1 MTKDR
6 FDDDQLDAQATEYAR
21 GDYPAGTL
29 YFDGTPLDSFATP
42 LRSFVAGIGT
52 GLHAWAEGMARAAAV
67 ARFRAWTDGA
77 HDERPTRSELRGDGA
92 LVLDELD
99 RVAALAAKRG
109 AAVADADKDLADVRK
124 DLAAASREVD
134 ALRAQRD
141 DAVRERDQ
149 WVNEHA
155 TVVESFDQLAAKRD
169 ALAAQRDSASEA
181 LDEMTAQAR
190 AGDDAVRV
198 AAELRSANRRLMAQR
213 DRMAQLAR
221 RRRENLAAAS
231 CEVEALRAQ
240 FEDGIPT
247 AEDVA
252 AGLVHKLAADPDTID
267 ASAEVGCDRSIRV
280 TVTRVFSPEQ
290 FRRSEFARKTPRGS
304 GAT

>member
-6 FDDDQLDAQATEYAR
+6 FDDDQLDAQATEY
-21 GDYPAGTL
+21 GHSWAGSTL
-29 YFDGTPLDSFATP
+29 YFDGTPLD
-42 LRSFVAGIGT
+42 SFVAGIGT
-52 GLHAWAEGMARAAAV
+52 GLHAWAEGMARATAV
-67 ARFRAWTDGA
+67 ARFRAWVDGE

-99 RVAALAAKRG
+99 RVAALAAERG
-109 AAVADADKDLADVRK
+109 GAVASTEKDLADVRK

-155 TVVESFDQLAAKRD
+155 TVVESFDQLAAERD

-221 RRRENLAAAS
+221 RRRENLDEALA
-231 CEVEALRAQ
+231 EVEALRAQ
-240 FEDGIPT
+240 LAGRRSAPAD
-247 AEDVA
+247 DVA
-252 AGLVHKLAADPDTID
+252 AAIVHKLAADPGTID
-267 ASAEVGCDRSIRV
+267 VSVEHDGFGTLKV
-280 TVTRVFSPEQ
+280 TTTRIFVPAAVEARNG
-290 FRRSEFARKTPRGS
+290 RRE
-304 GAT
+304 